1 MKIAIL
7 GAGAFGTALGG
18 ILLENSYTVDYY
30 DPIKSDKKLTDVS
43 DDAGYIVLCVPSGAV
58 SVVLPEIPRNI
69 PLIVA
74 TKGIL
79 SDSCFT
85 DFEDW
90 MAISGP
96 GFADDIKAKK
106 NTKLTITD
114 DRLAKM
120 FGAGYMEFDSTKDRR
135 GVLMCGALKNVYA
148 ILAGYLDLKRDTTEW
163 NHFIISVGD
172 EMMEIL
178 DSNGAERD
186 TVKLA
191 CGISD
196 LKLTC
201 GYPSRNYEFGQ
212 KLRLDSSY
220 KPEKTVEGFTAL
232 EKIRNGIIKIPA
244 NVESLEKL
252 LDLSKNWF

>member
-18 ILLENSYTVDYY
+18 ILVDNGYTIDYY
-30 DPIKSDKKLTDVS
+30 DPIKSDKKLADVLEG
-43 DDAGYIVLCVPSGAV
+43 AGYIVLCVPSGAV
-58 SVVLPEIPRNI
+58 SAVLPEVPRDV

-79 SDSCFT
+79 SDSCFA

-106 NTKLTITD
+106 ETKLTITD

-120 FGAGYMEFDSTKDRR
+120 FGVKYMKFDLTKDRR

-148 ILAGYLDLKRDTTEW
+148 ILAGYLDLRRDTAEW
-163 NHFIISVGD
+163 GHFILEVSD
-172 EMMEIL
+172 EMMKIL
-178 DSNGAERD
+178 DLNGAERN

-191 CGISD
+191 CGILD

-212 KLRLDSSY
+212 KLRLDADY

-232 EKIRNGIIKIPA
+232 EKIRHGDIKIPKEA
-244 NVESLEKL
+244 GYLEKL

>member
-18 ILLENSYTVDYY
+18 ILLGNGYNVDYY
-30 DPIKSDKKLTDVS
+30 DPIKSEKKLANVLDGAEYT
-43 DDAGYIVLCVPSGAV
+43 ILCVPSGAV
-58 SVVLPEIPRNI
+58 STVLPEIPRSI

-79 SDSCFT
+79 SDSCFV

-106 NTKLTITD
+106 KTKLTITD
-114 DRLAKM
+114 DRLTKM
-120 FGAGYMEFDSTKDRR
+120 FGTDYMEFDSTKDRR

-148 ILAGYLDLKRDTTEW
+148 ILAGFLDLRRDTSEW
-163 NHFIISVGD
+163 NQFILNVSD

-178 DSNGAERD
+178 DLNGAERN

-191 CGISD
+191 CGILD

-201 GYPSRNYEFGQ
+201 DYPSRNYEFGE
-212 KLRLDSSY
+212 KLRLDANY
-220 KPEKTVEGFTAL
+220 RPEKTVEGFTAL
-232 EKIRNGIIKIPA
+232 NKIKHGDIKIPKGA
-244 NVESLEKL
+244 GYLEKL
-252 LDLSKNWF
+252 LDLNKKWF